1 MPAVSRSVP
10 RNFKLPSLV
19 RGLSLGLGLA
29 FCAAC
34 GESAGDPVRG
44 LPSAGASGVAG
55 DAGAVGL
62 GGSSTTGGATSGGNN
77 ASGSVSGGSGGSGA
91 ALGGSSSGGLGGTTS
106 AAGTGGAAGSGGT
119 APSDACGAGPWTCI
133 AVDGAAPYGSHT
145 FDVPAQQNWVMTGL
159 YLRKGQTA
167 TISETGSW
175 QLSNSGDAID
185 HGSCKVG
192 DLVARIGLHYKDAAL
207 TCVKGSATFTAAQDG
222 ILFVGALAGNDLGE
236 TYETRS
242 DASGKKTV
250 TVASEQD
257 SVPTVQATAA
267 ATFTFDDVTSG
278 WVEVWGK
285 HVILTLPV
293 ASAKKD
299 AAVMARAAERLDE
312 IYELEAELR
321 GALPHHG
328 QRIRFFP
335 DGTQPGYMLAGNPV
349 RMELALVNGGDQ
361 TRISRAGETGTDIWG
376 FAHEMGHDFS
386 FAPNGFWTY
395 EENTLESWCNLFS
408 IYSLEKLGVPLNDST
423 TSCTATSTG
432 DYDTWDAWGGLCFL
446 RQFQF
451 RYGWD
456 FYKEYFAQIKDTT
469 GTGGDPWTFVHGKF
483 EAIAGEDVTP
493 LFETWNVPHP

>member
-1 MPAVSRSVP
+1 MPAASPFVP
-10 RNFKLPSLV
+10 LHLTRPSLL
-19 RGLSLGLGLA
+19 RGLSVGLGLA
-29 FCAAC
+29 LSTGC
-34 GESAGDPVRG
+34 GQGAGDPVTT
-44 LPSAGASGVAG
+44 LPGAGAPTAAGSAGTGS
-55 DAGAVGL
+55 L
-62 GGSSTTGGATSGGNN
+62 GGSSASGGTTTGGSSN
-77 ASGSVSGGSGGSGA
+77 ASGSATGGAGSTSGRGGSTNGGV
-91 ALGGSSSGGLGGTTS
+91 GGSSGS
-106 AAGTGGAAGSGGT
+106 AAGMGGSGGT

-133 AVDGAAPYGSHT
+133 AVEGGTPYGSHT

-159 YLRKGQTA
+159 YLRKGESA

-175 QLSNSGDAID
+175 QVSDSGDTID
-185 HGSCKVG
+185 HGPCKVG
-192 DLVARIGLHYKDAAL
+192 DLVARIGLHYKDNAL

-222 ILFVGALAGNDLGE
+222 ILYLGALAGNDLGE

-242 DASGKKTV
+242 DASGKKSV
-250 TVASEQD
+250 TVAGEHD
-257 SVPTVQATAA
+257 SVPTVQAAAA
-267 ATFTFDDVTSG
+267 ATFAFDDVPSG
-278 WVEVWGK
+278 WVEVWGQ

-293 ASAKKD
+293 ASAQKD
-299 AAVMARAAERLDE
+299 AAVMARAAERLDK

-349 RMELALVNGGDQ
+349 RMATTLVNGGDK
-361 TRISRAGETGTDIWG
+361 TRISRSGEAGTDIWG

-386 FAPNGFWTY
+386 FAPHGFWTY

-456 FYKEYFAQIKDTT
+456 FYKQYFQQIKDTT
-469 GTGGDPWTFVHGKF
+469 STNGDPWTFVHGKF
-483 EAIAGEDVTP
+483 ETIAGEDISP
-493 LFETWNVPHP
+493 LFEKWNVPHP